1 MVDTSLRTPSGARTT
16 TGRRNM
22 SDEDLTI
29 KIGKPTELDKATKAA
44 ASRPLSEDELKGF
57 GHGFDGTPD
66 LRPHVKVI
74 MPSKETGH
82 KGVNIEIGVQ
92 GTF

>member
-1 MVDTSLRTPSGARTT
+1 
-16 TGRRNM
+16 M

-44 ASRPLSEDELKGF
+44 ASRPLSKDELGGF
-57 GHGFDGTPD
+57 GKPKRKIPKV
-66 LRPHVKVI
+66 RPHFEVHL
-74 MPSKETGH
+74 PSKENGQY
-82 KGVNIEIGVQ
+82 GVTVEVGIQ

>member
-1 MVDTSLRTPSGARTT
+1 
-16 TGRRNM
+16 M

-44 ASRPLSEDELKGF
+44 TSRPLSKDELKGF
-57 GHGFDGTPD
+57 GHRFDRTSD
-66 LRPHVKVI
+66 LRPYVKVI
-74 MPSKETGH
+74 MPSKENGH
-82 KGVNIEIGVQ
+82 KGVNIEIGIQ